1 MGGLAG
7 LWRLGASGWR
17 MPAVLMLGVL
27 AASTLL
33 AAAPIYA
40 RAMADLGLKF
50 TVREELRAAPV
61 VRVGVGAA
69 QLGTP
74 DAAALREAVAAR
86 IDERLGWFARER
98 SLALESARLTIG
110 RTGAERREGSPLGRL
125 FAIEGVERRVRVV
138 EGRAPSP
145 DWPDGR
151 LEVAMG
157 ARAAA
162 VARLAPGDEFLLIE
176 EIDTCDRIIPQGL
189 QAQPPCDATALA
201 LARHAIPARLT
212 GLFAAEDADDPFWGG
227 ASARY
232 LSPAPPLADSGL
244 VVPLLAHPEAVL
256 GGLAA
261 RWPGQ
266 RLEPRWSVFA
276 DVDRLDQGNYERA
289 RDDILALNRE
299 LRALDGYAVSP
310 LTVTLDAFGRS
321 AGFQRAPLV
330 ILLAQIAAIALF
342 YVAIVSAAAVER
354 RAEEIALL
362 RGRGASVAQV
372 TALHALEGLA
382 LAAPAVLA
390 APFLAG
396 GVTALLGLT
405 PLFRDVS
412 GGQPLPVAFEPLA
425 FPLAAL
431 GAVLAALALAVPAW
445 LAARR
450 EPAGGGGRRAARPAP
465 GLFQR
470 YYLDAALGGLALL
483 ALWELNER
491 DSVFTPSA
499 TGGVS
504 SDPLLLATPAIVIA
518 AAAALLARVLPLAPR
533 LAARAMGRLAGAP
546 LALGLWQLAR
556 RPGPSTQLGLLLM
569 MTVATGVFAAS
580 YAATAERSYADRARF
595 AAGVELRAGDAGGA
609 FDLPTDPAELEAR
622 AGELAGVTGAAAV
635 LRLAGETATPAGRG
649 PAVSVLAVP
658 PGADA
663 LLWWR
668 DDFADEP
675 LDALLARLDTGETL
689 PGLPL
694 PDGSRELSV
703 WANPTRERATMTLW
717 ARLRDASGRHELV
730 DFGKL
735 DFSGWRELRAVV
747 ESRGFHALEEPLTLV
762 GLILTEPPNQFNADD
777 APLFLDDLAALDGDG
792 ARTPLEA
799 FEGVARWRALPGA
812 EPFPDELRLDA
823 EAARSGER
831 GARLSFRRGTTGER
845 RGLFPAGREALLPAL
860 ASDAFLEANGLE
872 VGDEARV
879 ELDGIVVA
887 AVVRARY
894 ERFPTLPALEG
905 PSLLL
910 DRDQLLRWAAFAE
923 SAPGDLA
930 RANELWL
937 DAAPDAP
944 REPLLAALDGWGLRR
959 VTDRAAALAAA
970 EANPLVAASGAG
982 VLAVSFAA
990 ALALVAAALL
1000 VSLWTVVRRRR
1011 VEFAVL
1017 AAIGLTR
1024 GQALGAL
1031 ALEYAAVGVAGA
1043 GAGAVAGLV
1052 VGRRMM
1058 AFLDVTERGLPV
1070 EPGFALQTDWGFV
1083 AVGAG
1088 AVAAVL
1094 ALALAAASR
1103 ALTRGSEAAALRM
1116 E

>member
-1 MGGLAG
+1 ML
-7 LWRLGASGWR
+7 
-17 MPAVLMLGVL
+17 AVLMLGVL

-50 TVREELRAAPV
+50 TVREELRGDPV
-61 VRVGVGAA
+61 IRAGVGAV

-74 DAAALREAVAAR
+74 DGVALREAVAR
-86 IDERLGWFARER
+86 RLDERLGWFEGER
-98 SLALESARLTIG
+98 ALVLESSRLTIG
-110 RTGAERREGSPLGRL
+110 RTGDERRAGSTLGRL
-125 FAIEGVERRVRVV
+125 HALEGFERRVRVT
-138 EGRAPSP
+138 EGRLPAPDLSG
-145 DWPDGR
+145 GR
-151 LEVAMG
+151 LEVVMG
-157 ARAAA
+157 ERAAA
-162 VARLAPGDEFLLIE
+162 VARLGPGDEFLLIE
-176 EIDTCDRIIPQGL
+176 ELDTCDRIIPQGL
-189 QAQPPCDATALA
+189 EPQPPCRLTAV
-201 LARHAIPARLT
+201 ARHAIPARLA
-212 GLFAAEDADDPFWGG
+212 GLVAVEDADDPFW
-227 ASARY
+227 AAAAARY
-232 LSPAPPLADSGL
+232 VSPAPPLVDSGL
-244 VVPLLAHPEAVL
+244 VVPLLAHPDALL
-256 GGLAA
+256 GGLAE

-266 RLEPRWSVFA
+266 RLDLRWHAFA

-310 LTVTLDAFGRS
+310 LTVALDAFGRS

-342 YVAIVSAAAVER
+342 YVALVSAAAVER

-362 RGRGASVAQV
+362 RGRGASVGQV

-405 PLFRDVS
+405 PLFNDVS
-412 GGQPLPVAFEPLA
+412 GGAPLPVAFEPLA
-425 FPLAAL
+425 FPLAAA
-431 GAVLAALALAVPAW
+431 GALLAAAALAVPAW

-450 EPAGGGGRRAARPAP
+450 EPQGGRRALVRPAP
-465 GLFQR
+465 GIFQR
-470 YYLDAALGGLALL
+470 YYLDAALAGLALL

-518 AAAALLARVLPLAPR
+518 AAAAVLARVLPILPR
-533 LAARAMGRLAGAP
+533 LAARAAERLAGAS
-546 LALGLWQLAR
+546 LAMGLWQLAR
-556 RPGPSTQLGLLLM
+556 RPGPPTQLGLLLM
-569 MTVATGVFAAS
+569 MTVATGIFAAS
-580 YAATAERSYADRARF
+580 YAATAERSQADRARF
-595 AAGVELRAGDAGGA
+595 AAGVELRAEATGGA
-609 FDLPTDPAELEAR
+609 VDLPADPADLESGAR
-622 AGELAGVTGAAAV
+622 ELAGVEGAAAV
-635 LRLAGETATPAGRG
+635 LRLEGETATPASRG
-649 PAVSVLAVP
+649 PAVSVLAAP
-658 PGADA
+658 RAAGD

-675 LDALLARLDTGETL
+675 LDALLDRLDAGDVVAAL
-689 PGLPL
+689 PVPA
-694 PDGSRELSV
+694 GSRELSV
-703 WANPTRERATMTLW
+703 WVNPERTRPTVTLW
-717 ARLRDASGRHELV
+717 ARLRDASGRHDLAE
-730 DFGKL
+730 FGKL
-735 DFSGWRELRAVV
+735 DFTGWRELRAAV
-747 ESRGFHALEEPLTLV
+747 ESRGFRPFVEPVAVV

-777 APLFLDDLAALDGDG
+777 APLFLDDLAALDAAG
-792 ARTPLEA
+792 ARTPLDE
-799 FEGVARWRALPGA
+799 FEGVARWRAIPGA
-812 EPFPDELRLDA
+812 DPFPDELRLDR

-831 GARLSFRRGTTGER
+831 GARLAFRRGTTGER
-845 RGLFPAGREALLPAL
+845 RGLFPAGRGAPLPAL
-860 ASDAFLEANGLE
+860 ASDAFLAANGLA
-872 VGDEARV
+872 VGDETRV
-879 ELDGIVVA
+879 ELDGIVVP
-887 AVVRARY
+887 AVVRGRY

-910 DRDQLLRWAAFAE
+910 DRDGLLRWAAMVE
-923 SAPGDLA
+923 TSPGDLA

-937 DAAPDAP
+937 ALAPDAP
-944 REPLLAALDGWGLRR
+944 RAPLLAALDGWGLRR
-959 VTDRAAALAAA
+959 VTDRAEALAAA
-970 EANPLVAASGAG
+970 ESNPLIAASGAG

-1024 GQALGAL
+1024 RQALAAL
-1031 ALEYAAVGVAGA
+1031 ALEYAAVGAVGALAGA
-1043 GAGAVAGLV
+1043 AAGLV

-1058 AFLDVTERGLPV
+1058 AFLDVTEQGLPV
-1070 EPGFALQTDWGFV
+1070 EPGFTLQTEWGFV
-1083 AVGAG
+1083 AAGAG
-1088 AVAAVL
+1088 AVAVVL
-1094 ALALAAASR
+1094 VLALAAAAR